1 MLSEYDASTNLLDT
15 QVRLASEQCMD
26 VRQRLLLS
34 TESASSLNTKTPIN
48 FWIPGG
54 ERKPLLFHTFCRYV
68 SGYAQPIIFDEDFS
82 LATCVRLTPM
92 PDTHYRIPVATT

>member
-1 MLSEYDASTNLLDT
+1 MHGCTATTAAFYRISTLF
-15 QVRLASEQCMD
+15 EH
-26 VRQRLLLS
+26 
-34 TESASSLNTKTPIN
+34 KTPIN

-92 PDTHYRIPVATT
+92 PDTHYRIPVATIYNMPKKLKNTI